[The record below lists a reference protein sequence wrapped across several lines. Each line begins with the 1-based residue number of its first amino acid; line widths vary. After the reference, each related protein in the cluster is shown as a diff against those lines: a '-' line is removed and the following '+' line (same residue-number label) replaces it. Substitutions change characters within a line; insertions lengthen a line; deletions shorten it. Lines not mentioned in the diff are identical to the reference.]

1 MNWEDEIRKKM
12 PLDDYMKMLSI
23 IINKVGTETETLV
36 KTYRSFSQVVRE
48 QDDYEL
54 MKLLEPVLENFKAVN
69 TDMLNLIVMLEK
81 RYAPEETPST
91 DDNLFD
97 EDEWRRQMR

>member
-36 KTYRSFSQVVRE
+36 KTYRSFS
-48 QDDYEL
+48 
-54 MKLLEPVLENFKAVN
+54 F
-69 TDMLNLIVMLEK
+69 
-81 RYAPEETPST
+81 
-91 DDNLFD
+91 
-97 EDEWRRQMR
+97 